1 MLKMKKNFVMMA
13 LASLALAFTGCL
25 PEPIMVS
32 SITLSPS
39 TLTLEVGATKQL
51 TVTISPINADDPTVT
66 SKSSDTSV
74 ATISPAGVV
83 TAVAP
88 GIAIITVSANDGS
101 GKSDTCN
108 VTVNAPVV
116 EPTVDITSSL
126 SLTAVNE
133 LKYSAI
139 TAEDATPA
147 TITVAAG
154 EKIKTLTLALA
165 TDNVV
170 LNAILDS
177 MDLTEPFELSALT
190 PAQKTGLD
198 LVGIPSG
205 DDIVGQNSVTL
216 PLDGLFGVIA
226 TQIPGGIE
234 KFDITVDATDG
245 DGREA
250 ETATLQL
257 KFTDDHVYVSIAGDG
272 FDIAEEQTLLASEA
286 ETAALKLNVTAEEG
300 IANLM
305 IGITSDNEAFMGA
318 LALMGLDAEFDLA
331 NPGAL
336 AAVLSSP
343 VVGLPNGD
351 DVLGK
356 DALAFDLSAFVPML
370 FGFEGDFSVEFE
382 LSVTDASD
390 LARTEVKTLT
400 LNLVDDIPAEDPE
413 ESEEEEPETP
423 EEGEEEGG
431 EETPET
437 EE

>member
-1 MLKMKKNFVMMA
+1 MKKNFVMMA